1 MGALPI
7 RFNVMTTQQ
16 HDQNMSLSTL
26 GLGLTFKQLVL
37 SVTVLAMTFPCIAT
51 FVILGKELGPRDMVK
66 SVAIMLVTTLLVGP
80 GLNLVL

>member
-1 MGALPI
+1 
-7 RFNVMTTQQ
+7 MTTQQ

-26 GLGLTFKQLVL
+26 GLGLTPKQLVV

-51 FVILGKELGPRDMVK
+51 FAILGKELGPKDMVK
-66 SVAIMLVTTLLVGP
+66 SVAIMLVTTLLVGT